1 MRTTVRLDEGLFRAV
16 KQYAATADRTVTS
29 VLEEALRR
37 LLAEVDRQPSIP
49 RPVLPL
55 STAGGG
61 LLPGVD
67 LDDGA
72 ALAELMDERSSR

>member
-1 MRTTVRLDEGLFRAV
+1 MRTTVRLDDGLLRAV
-16 KQYAATADRTVTS
+16 KQYAAAADRTVTS

-37 LLAEVDRQPSIP
+37 LLADVDRQPSRP
-49 RPVLPL
+49 RSALPV

-67 LDDGA
+67 LDDSA
-72 ALAELMDERSSR
+72 ALAELMDEPAGR

>member
-1 MRTTVRLDEGLFRAV
+1 VRTTVRLDEGLLRAV
-16 KQYAATADRTVTS
+16 KQYAAGADRTVTS

-37 LLAEVDRQPSIP
+37 LLADVDRQPS
-49 RPVLPL
+49 RTRSALPV

-67 LDDGA
+67 LDDSA
-72 ALAELMDERSSR
+72 ALAELMDEPAGR

>member
-1 MRTTVRLDEGLFRAV
+1 MRTTVRLDEGLLRAV
-16 KQYAATADRTVTS
+16 KQYAVGADRTVTS

-37 LLAEVDRQPSIP
+37 LLADVDRQPP
-49 RPVLPL
+49 RPRSALPV

-72 ALAELMDERSSR
+72 ALAELMDEPAGR